1 MIFTSPVLAP
11 HLWQTN
17 SLTIPKKGWIGS
29 TRGRPS
35 STSPPPTVN
44 SGSRWLFILFTLVF
58 YPFVL
63 RWFFIFFILVFYHFV
78 PGWSKLATDSP
89 QCDLDSE
96 IEVNE
101 QTNKNMETMLS
112 TNISSNQFTRADRQT
127 LNQHTMK
134 SWNHQAIHSKDL
146 NFDMIGTGIRTL
158 GTGVQI
164 LVYCQSV
171 SIDSGSY

>member
-1 MIFTSPVLAP
+1 M
-11 HLWQTN
+11 TN
-17 SLTIPKKGWIGS
+17 KFSYNSQKGWIGS
-29 TRGRPS
+29 TRGRLS
-35 STSPPPTVN
+35 STSQPPTVN
-44 SGSRWLFILFTLVF
+44 SGSRWLFILFTLVFYPFVLWWFFIFFILVF

-101 QTNKNMETMLS
+101 QTKKNMETMLSTIVQTNKQTNKNMETMLS

-134 SWNHQAIHSKDL
+134 S
-146 NFDMIGTGIRTL
+146 
-158 GTGVQI
+158 
-164 LVYCQSV
+164 
-171 SIDSGSY
+171 SGNS

>member
-1 MIFTSPVLAP
+1 MRFFRVSEGSHGLGVEEVKQFQIVKIKGWWRTTKFKIWSSPALF
-11 HLWQTN
+11 LL
-17 SLTIPKKGWIGS
+17 LTYDKQILLQFPKKGWIGS

-63 RWFFIFFILVFYHFV
+63 RWFFIFFILVFYNFV

-101 QTNKNMETMLS
+101 QTNKNMETVLS

-134 SWNHQAIHSKDL
+134 S
-146 NFDMIGTGIRTL
+146 
-158 GTGVQI
+158 
-164 LVYCQSV
+164 
-171 SIDSGSY
+171 SGNS

>member
-11 HLWQTN
+11 HLLQTN

-58 YPFVL
+58 YHFVLWWFFILVFYHFVL

-78 PGWSKLATDSP
+78 PGWSKLATDST

-134 SWNHQAIHSKDL
+134 S
-146 NFDMIGTGIRTL
+146 
-158 GTGVQI
+158 
-164 LVYCQSV
+164 
-171 SIDSGSY
+171 SGNS